1 MERSHLKSKSSKFE
15 DELKSEEDGED
26 DVEAVQ
32 HLGVGSRL
40 VVVLHGEGQGVEH
53 DRHEHRVLA
62 HRRRGKGPQFVL
74 QRVLRD
80 VAPHRLG
87 VQRELY
93 AVPLKSKL
101 TFRTRMEIKICSQL
115 LSLAYIL
122 LGCKVFSPV
131 EKK

>member
-1 MERSHLKSKSSKFE
+1 MGDSCCRPEGVDE
-15 DELKSEEDGED
+15 DHGEDGVLERRRRH
-26 DVEAVQ
+26 EGPQ
-32 HLGVGSRL
+32 L
-40 VVVLHGEGQGVEH
+40 VLH
-53 DRHEHRVLA
+53 
-62 HRRRGKGPQFVL
+62 
-74 QRVLRD
+74 RVLRD